1 MTESFEQTAPNQITV
16 TYKETY
22 ATFVD
27 AFSQSTGTW
36 IGTVYPAGLG
46 EGSSVLHDEEVESAY
61 DRNPVGAGQFR
72 LVRHVASDVME
83 FERFENHYYHPDNG
97 LPENRRPQF
106 KTLELRLVPE
116 QATRVAALR
125 ANEADIAPVSLG
137 ARKQVEAGGGRVL
150 FGQEG
155 AFFFARLLGCWE
167 THLPC
172 HDIRVRQA
180 MNYAVDR
187 ASMRDKL
194 YGGPEVLQTKG
205 FPNVTPSTIGYTPEL
220 DPWEFDPD
228 KARQLMT
235 EAGYAV
241 PGKPGGK
248 VFGKLIINTWPS
260 ASVPNMPDA
269 AQFVAEVWQEELGID
284 AEVRVS
290 EEAAVK
296 KLTRLTEDAY
306 GQVLFRDNETRLDGS
321 SMLNGGYG
329 RNPDRPDR
337 SSRDPDVVALA
348 KEIRGIIEPDER
360 TRRVAEFYVRAR
372 DESNELMMGYVNIPW
387 GVSSRVLTWEP
398 YPLAFYVN
406 SVHTITLAE

>member
-1 MTESFEQTAPNQITV
+1 
-16 TYKETY
+16 
-22 ATFVD
+22 
-27 AFSQSTGTW
+27 
-36 IGTVYPAGLG
+36 
-46 EGSSVLHDEEVESAY
+46 
-61 DRNPVGAGQFR
+61 
-72 LVRHVASDVME
+72 
-83 FERFENHYYHPDNG
+83 
-97 LPENRRPQF
+97 
-106 KTLELRLVPE
+106 
-116 QATRVAALR
+116 
-125 ANEADIAPVSLG
+125 
-137 ARKQVEAGGGRVL
+137 
-150 FGQEG
+150 
-155 AFFFARLLGCWE
+155 
-167 THLPC
+167 
-172 HDIRVRQA
+172 
-180 MNYAVDR
+180 
-187 ASMRDKL
+187 
-194 YGGPEVLQTKG
+194 
-205 FPNVTPSTIGYTPEL
+205 
-220 DPWEFDPD
+220 
-228 KARQLMT
+228 
-235 EAGYAV
+235 
-241 PGKPGGK
+241 
-248 VFGKLIINTWPS
+248 
-260 ASVPNMPDA
+260 
-269 AQFVAEVWQEELGID
+269 VAETWQEVLGID